1 MLIESNELIS
11 IINGTDELINW
22 QKELFIEYVEAC
34 DEVKQP
40 QWIPCSE
47 RLPDKSGSYLI
58 WYLDGFGNKDYYVL
72 YWDDGRKG
80 FYPKW
85 KENPSR
91 HELAWMELPKRYI
104 KEESK

>member
-40 QWIPCSE
+40 IMDS
-47 RLPDKSGSYLI
+47 
-58 WYLDGFGNKDYYVL
+58 
-72 YWDDGRKG
+72 
-80 FYPKW
+80 
-85 KENPSR
+85 
-91 HELAWMELPKRYI
+91 M
-104 KEESK
+104 